1 MTDSKRKFLKLIG
14 TLCFINL
21 VSFLVYYFCYYVFE
35 GAARAYIFYF
45 YSEIIKVLL
54 PVFSA
59 VSVFVTYARHSVGRC
74 FFRALL
80 TTLPWLIYILP
91 YNAYTYAY
99 GGMLIEDVIFYAS
112 LETLFVFALLY
123 LETVILAFIMIAAS
137 RIFLKRKKIPFSKS
151 AILSGND
158 PLDFSTPS
166 VIGVF
171 SGCILFFVY
180 NLVREIIDTVDFI
193 GYAEGIYET
202 TEIIYMVAKY
212 VFILGMLLIS
222 HFSAHR
228 LKRNL

>member
-1 MTDSKRKFLKLIG
+1 
-14 TLCFINL
+14 
-21 VSFLVYYFCYYVFE
+21 
-35 GAARAYIFYF
+35 
-45 YSEIIKVLL
+45 
-54 PVFSA
+54 
-59 VSVFVTYARHSVGRC
+59 
-74 FFRALL
+74 
-80 TTLPWLIYILP
+80 
-91 YNAYTYAY
+91 
-99 GGMLIEDVIFYAS
+99 MLIEDVIFYAS